1 MMEGENII
9 GCRMGGQ
16 SVTLEPGGQF
26 ELSGAPLDSIH
37 KTCAEVNGHLYQ
49 AKAIAEE
56 MGVGFLGTG
65 FDPKWKVEEV
75 PVMPKGRYKLMKE
88 YMPTVGTM
96 GLDMMFRS
104 CTVQV
109 NLDFGSEADMVE
121 KFRIGLAL
129 QVLPGIT
136 ANPFSVIFR
145 PSALI
150 VTIISIIIIINSII
164 IINIII
170 IIINIII

>member
-1 MMEGENII
+1 MMEGDNII

-129 QVLPGIT
+129 QVPRGVT
-136 ANPFSVIFR
+136 ATLSRSFV
-145 PSALI
+145 
-150 VTIISIIIIINSII
+150 
-164 IINIII
+164 
-170 IIINIII
+170 